1 MHSFVNTDNLSIN
14 SSLRSHFDP
23 ESSSPGTGA
32 RQRCLCNAEIART
45 PMSGHARR
53 RIYRVRAG
61 RRKVTFRRT
70 QWNAGGVFMSDL
82 GNLSQCMVDS
92 DSAANG
98 RARRLRGKALVASLS
113 LEAVVIAGVL
123 LWPLVTLGVLPP
135 QLVLTPVRPYHGEQN
150 PRPIAHHQIDRS
162 ASNRRNIT
170 DRPVFQPPLIP
181 PHVVTTAD
189 PEPPGIERYGDLSSQ
204 TGSSTWIAGG
214 GDGGPTI
221 EVARPEPARKP
232 RMVSLGV
239 MDASLTSAR

>member
-1 MHSFVNTDNLSIN
+1 
-14 SSLRSHFDP
+14 
-23 ESSSPGTGA
+23 
-32 RQRCLCNAEIART
+32 
-45 PMSGHARR
+45 
-53 RIYRVRAG
+53 
-61 RRKVTFRRT
+61 
-70 QWNAGGVFMSDL
+70 MSDL

-135 QLVLTPVRPYHGEQN
+135 QLLLTPVRPYHGEQN
-150 PRPIAHHQIDRS
+150 PRPIAHHQIDRA

-170 DRPVFQPPLIP
+170 TVRCFNRPLSRRMLSPPLIRSR
-181 PHVVTTAD
+181 
-189 PEPPGIERYGDLSSQ
+189 PEIERYGDLSSQ

-239 MDASLTSAR
+239 MDASLIHRVQPEYPRIAKAIRLSGSVLLRAVIGTDGEVHEIEVLSGNPILAEAARAAVRQWRYRPTMLNGQAVEVETQITVNFVLE